1 MKRLPLI
8 TCSALLGLAAGFG
21 ISALLQLEGPVSP
34 DGKSPSSALAGQ
46 GGAAGLPA
54 SAPGRLASVSSALAD
69 KLRTDLSL
77 SHGVTRWLLWMTAVE
92 KAGPKD
98 FPQLARMA
106 QELPGALNMLG
117 AHWIDLDPAG
127 LFAVCR
133 DPVEAGAG
141 FPANELA
148 QLLMETWPKK
158 DPDAVLAALR
168 GSLSVQMGIQFS
180 ALNTLFDSRPEQAL
194 ILMSDLGIESYG
206 PHMRGVEKWAAADPK
221 HAAEVALAHPAGYAS
236 QEAMKAIAKVWA
248 DSDAAGALAFA
259 ASQNSVLGVEMANQV
274 LSRWVEKDLDKA
286 SDWLAT
292 ADGPERA
299 RLLPAFIESW
309 GRKDAPNA
317 LQWCLANT
325 SGSQQSEV
333 INSLVKG
340 TATQNAEAAAA
351 MVTGL
356 EASPMRAKAAVA
368 FAQAILYKDNS
379 WWPGLNSSNRSV
391 KPEAIAWLGQLDAES
406 RKQVISHVSWTWG
419 EQDPKGFAE
428 YLRTPA
434 GQDAGPE
441 ALSSAARNLVREQ
454 PVEALEWAS
463 QVPEESRK
471 AVIAETFQAWT
482 RSQPDAAM
490 DWLRKLPVNDPRR
503 ETLYLGA
510 IEHAI
515 PPGAFQTGPINSLDP
530 INNARQSLAKLL
542 ATDPA
547 AAQLAISKLTLSDD
561 QRSRVL
567 SSLKLAS
574 AGGKN

>member
-1 MKRLPLI
+1 MI
-8 TCSALLGLAAGFG
+8 ACSAVLGLAAGFG
-21 ISALLQLEGPVSP
+21 ISALLQPENPVPS
-34 DGKSPSSALAGQ
+34 DGRSPSSASAGQ
-46 GGAAGLPA
+46 GGALGVPA
-54 SAPGRLASVSSALAD
+54 SAPGRLTTASSALAD

-92 KAGPKD
+92 KAGPGD

-117 AHWIDLDPAG
+117 ARWIELDPAG
-127 LFAVCR
+127 LFAICR

-168 GSLSVQMGIQFS
+168 SSSNLQMGIQFS
-180 ALNTLFDSRPEQAL
+180 ALNALFQNRAEQAL
-194 ILMSDLGIESYG
+194 ILMSDLGISSYG
-206 PHMRGVEKWAAADPK
+206 PDMKGVEKWAAEDPR
-221 HAAEVALAHPAGYAS
+221 HAAEVAMAHPAGYAS
-236 QEAMKAIAKVWA
+236 DQAMAAIAKVWTE
-248 DSDAAGALAFA
+248 SDPAGALAFA
-259 ASQNSVLGVEMANQV
+259 VSHHSVLALEMANQV
-274 LSRWVEKDLDKA
+274 LSRWAEKDLGKA
-286 SDWLAT
+286 SDWLAA

-309 GRKDAPNA
+309 GKKDAPNA
-317 LQWCLANT
+317 LQWCLSNT
-325 SGSQQSEV
+325 SGSQQAEV
-333 INSLVKG
+333 ISSLIKG
-340 TATQNAEAAAA
+340 TATQSADAAAA
-351 MVTGL
+351 MVAGL

-379 WWPGLNSSNRSV
+379 WWPGLNSSNRTV

-406 RKQVISHVSWTWG
+406 RKQVISHVSWTWS

-441 ALSSAARNLVREQ
+441 ALSAAARNLVREQ

-463 QVPEESRK
+463 QAPGESRK
-471 AVIAETFQAWT
+471 AVISETFQTWS

-490 DWLRKLPVNDPRR
+490 DWLRKLPASDPRR
-503 ETLYLGA
+503 EDLYLGA
-510 IEHAI
+510 VEQNI
-515 PPGAFQTGPINSLDP
+515 PVEAFQNGPISSLDP
-530 INNARQSLAKLL
+530 INNARQSLARLL

-547 AAQLAISKLTLSDD
+547 AARQAIDKLTLNED

-567 SSLKLAS
+567 SSLKLAP
-574 AGGKN
+574 AGGTN